1 MGISNHELASPV
13 IDHQQPQHHH
23 SEDIMNE
30 RYHHP
35 WQTDHQ
41 KRQQAPERQQ
51 TSDEEGD
58 KHVSF
63 ADCQIREFKQ
73 VLVCPESLIFQCYT
87 LFQHLF

>member
-1 MGISNHELASPV
+1 
-13 IDHQQPQHHH
+13 
-23 SEDIMNE
+23 MNE